1 MSKTRGPTGSGN
13 KGEVCPD
20 YDKNN
25 KKVSDRETGLQ
36 CEICEI
42 WFHAKCQTVPEE
54 TYKLMQHESIHWFC
68 YGCNKGIG
76 KVIQSLAGL
85 QARQDQLETRQQD
98 MEIKVQELEQT
109 VGEPQMKSHRQM
121 KANLAE
127 ETLVKSSERSW
138 VDIVAQEVEKKI
150 R

>member
-20 YDKNN
+20 YDK
-25 KKVSDRETGLQ
+25 KVSDRETGLQ
-36 CEICEI
+36 CEICKI

-76 KVIQSLAGL
+76 KVMQSLARL
-85 QARQDQLETRQQD
+85 QARQDQLETCQQD

-109 VGEPQMKSHRQM
+109 VGEM
-121 KANLAE
+121 KATQAE
-127 ETLVKSSERSW
+127 ETQVKSPERSL

-150 R
+150 H